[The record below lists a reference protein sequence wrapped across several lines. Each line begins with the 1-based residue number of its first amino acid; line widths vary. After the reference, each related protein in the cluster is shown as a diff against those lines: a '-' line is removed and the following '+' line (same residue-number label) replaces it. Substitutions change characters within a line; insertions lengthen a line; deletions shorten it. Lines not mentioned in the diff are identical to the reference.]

1 MKPGDT
7 IIILPSIALT
17 NLRLD
22 ALIGQTATI
31 TEVNVNADII
41 KGCWVQL
48 PGFYLGERE
57 WYIPYNSIGI

>member
-22 ALIGQTATI
+22 TLVGQTATI
-31 TEVNVNADII
+31 TEVNVNTDII